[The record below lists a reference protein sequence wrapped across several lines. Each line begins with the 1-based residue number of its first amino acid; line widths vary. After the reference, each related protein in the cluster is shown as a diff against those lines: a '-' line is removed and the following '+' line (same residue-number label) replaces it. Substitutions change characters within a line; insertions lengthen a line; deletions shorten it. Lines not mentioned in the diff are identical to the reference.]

1 MEDLGAGDL
10 DFDQVS
16 PVFDEIAKPWISIE
30 ESFDIDRDKLQSQ
43 LKIVDKLEKAI
54 IRENLFSENEDF
66 DEVAVENIK

>member
-30 ESFDIDRDKLQSQ
+30 ESFDIDRDKLQGQ
-43 LKIVDKLEKAI
+43 LKIVDNLEKAI